1 MENYIARQ
9 PVFNRRKEVFGY
21 KLMLCKNLRD
31 RYYGQLGKPEDA
43 EELYRQ
49 LCFAGF
55 NETPDQPSAFLEFFD
70 ELLGSKM
77 PLLPRQHVIV
87 ECDDSELA
95 DIGRIENIKA
105 QGYRL
110 ALDASENI
118 SQERVE
124 LSDIVKIDFSALS
137 LEAQLDRMENILISH
152 FNRIENVAV
161 RVKFLAYNVET
172 WEDFEKAH
180 AIGYDYFQGN
190 FYLKPQPGKIG
201 DMRSFNTTILRV
213 IAELGQPEPRF
224 KEISSIIEHDL
235 NLSYGLLK
243 LVNSAYFATK
253 NKVKTIAHAVT
264 ALGLNELNMFMSAMI
279 VKEAQSPENT
289 ELIRCS
295 LIRGKLMEL
304 LAAQKNIQQ
313 KGAEAFFT
321 GMFSLIDVILNKKME
336 DVISELPLTDTVKA
350 ALTGVDN
357 NLKKLQDMIRDYEQA
372 AWDTF
377 SSTYNLDAAGQENL
391 MNLYLT
397 ALKWAESL
405 DY

>member
-9 PVFNRRKEVFGY
+9 PVFNRRKEIFGY
-21 KLMLCKNLRD
+21 KLMLCKNLRNH
-31 RYYGQLGKPEDA
+31 YYNQLGKQEDA

-55 NETPDQPSAFLEFFD
+55 NETPEQPSAFLDFFG
-70 ELLGSKM
+70 ELLESRI

-87 ECDDSELA
+87 ECGDSELT
-95 DIGRIENIKA
+95 DISLIENIKA

-110 ALDASENI
+110 ALDASENS

-124 LSDIVKIDFSALS
+124 LSDIVRIDFSALS
-137 LEAQLDRMENILISH
+137 LEAQLNQMESILITH
-152 FNRIENVAV
+152 LNRIENVAV

-190 FYLKPQPGKIG
+190 FYMKPLPGKHG

-224 KEISSIIEHDL
+224 KEISNIIEHDL

-243 LVNSAYFATK
+243 LVNSAYFAPK

-279 VKEAQSPENT
+279 VKYAQSPENT
-289 ELIRCS
+289 ELVRCS

-304 LAAQKNIQQ
+304 LAAQKNIPQ
-313 KGAEAFFT
+313 KGSEAFFT
-321 GMFSLIDVILNKKME
+321 GMFSLIDVILNKTME
-336 DVISELPLTDTVKA
+336 EVVSELPLTDTVKE
-350 ALTGVDN
+350 ALAGIDN
-357 NLKKLQDMIRDYEQA
+357 NLKKLLDMVRDYEQA

-377 SSTYNLDAAGQENL
+377 LSVYNLDAAGQENL

-405 DY
+405 DI